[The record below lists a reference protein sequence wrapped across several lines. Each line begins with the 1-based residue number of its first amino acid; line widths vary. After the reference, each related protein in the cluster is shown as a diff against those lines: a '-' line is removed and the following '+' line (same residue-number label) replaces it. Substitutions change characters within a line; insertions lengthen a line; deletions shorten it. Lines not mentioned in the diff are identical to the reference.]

1 MATVGKKCQK
11 KQECERRD
19 WDAVSVSARS
29 ALTDMGAPGSP
40 PGLGGGDAMRLIHV
54 IRVSLHCVLCMHSYR
69 YSGHQANLCR
79 YTPQSCALQVVV
91 CYESMWIYVCIS
103 VFEFVLLLTA
113 GSMRCKVSLVVSC
126 HFGSEPPQPDFFPTH
141 PHLRAN
147 GGSGEAGRSIH
158 CVEPAPLL
166 RAGSGGGRGGR
177 SIGLEPAPPLA
188 DSERPDSW
196 QL

>member
-1 MATVGKKCQK
+1 
-11 KQECERRD
+11 
-19 WDAVSVSARS
+19 
-29 ALTDMGAPGSP
+29 
-40 PGLGGGDAMRLIHV
+40 MRLIHV

-126 HFGSEPPQPDFFPTH
+126 HFGSEPPQPDFFTTH

-177 SIGLEPAPPLA
+177 SIVWSPLRLSRTRSVLTLGNCNLKVPKETGVRASGLGRCVGERTKCA
-188 DSERPDSW
+188 D
-196 QL
+196 